1 MRQLSSVHNPGL
13 DSVLE
18 KNIALTD
25 IEITDE
31 TVNTLYILQNQCSN
45 KKFPEFDN

>member
-1 MRQLSSVHNPGL
+1 MRQLSSIHNPGL

-18 KNIALTD
+18 KKKIALTA

-31 TVNTLYILQNQCSN
+31 TVNTLCIL
-45 KKFPEFDN
+45 